1 MGCQPW
7 SCRTH
12 VLTSK
17 DLATKNESLATTV
30 FWLTFLA
37 LDKILIKKR
46 SEMSNRSLL
55 RNVVYSEAQASWVE
69 EHSYNIITYS
79 TFLYQS
85 KSQRKLNECLQ
96 TSDATDAPSDPIWG
110 LFPCKRIWKDCASS
124 REDVVKVKQALMSSA
139 FSHLYRCLHGWQR
152 FQLQRTRARKWLTRW
167 FDQRIHG
174 PKNNPKAWRVDK
186 KRQHT
191 D

>member
-7 SCRTH
+7 SCRNH

-37 LDKILIKKR
+37 LDKILIKQR
-46 SEMSNRSLL
+46 CEMSNRSLL
-55 RNVVYSEAQASWVE
+55 RNVVYSEAQAQLLGWK
-69 EHSYNIITYS
+69 NISIIYS

-85 KSQRKLNECLQ
+85 KSQRKLNACKLPMQQ
-96 TSDATDAPSDPIWG
+96 TRRPTQFKDCFLAKGFGRLCIVTWG
-110 LFPCKRIWKDCASS
+110 CGKGKASFDVFSLFPP
-124 REDVVKVKQALMSSA
+124 
-139 FSHLYRCLHGWQR
+139 RCLHGWQR
-152 FQLQRTRARKWLTRW
+152 FQLQRTRARKRLTRW